1 MIFRFFFQKYY
12 NSNMPKQQEQQKW
25 NRAIILVDMNA
36 FFASIEQLD
45 FPELRN
51 KPIAVTNGKV
61 GTCIITCSYEARKFG
76 IKTGM
81 RLKEAKALCPSLIQ
95 VASRPERY
103 TEISMRIMEALEQ
116 VTPTIEI
123 FSVDEA
129 FLDVT
134 HCQNIYPSPIDA
146 AKLTQKIIHE
156 VSGLPCSI
164 GLSGDKTTAKYA
176 AEVVKPNGFTVIP
189 PWEAK
194 ETLANVPVTKLCGI
208 GKGTANF
215 LAQYGVIYCKD
226 LANMPISIV
235 AKRFGNLGRKMWLMC
250 QGMDPDPVHTT
261 VPPAK
266 SLGHGKVLPPNTHD
280 IETLKI
286 YLRHMA
292 EKVAARLRRNNMF
305 ASKFFIGMRSQYFGW
320 LAINHRTP
328 SDTNSG
334 KDIYFGCKKLLQL
347 YPNAG
352 NILQVQITATDP
364 KADLQQLELLDIDFK
379 RRTLLENTIDNI
391 NQKFGEFTVKPAIL
405 LGKSE
410 MPNVIAPAWRP
421 SGVRKSL

>member
-1 MIFRFFFQKYY
+1 MSLESQK
-12 NSNMPKQQEQQKW
+12 QKW
-25 NRAIILVDMNA
+25 DRAIILVDMNA

-45 FPELRN
+45 FPKLRG
-51 KPIAVTNGKV
+51 KPIAVTNGEL

-81 RLKEAKALCPSLIQ
+81 RLKEAKRLCPALIQ
-95 VASRPERY
+95 APSRPERY

-134 HCQNIYPSPIDA
+134 HCQNIYSSPVEA
-146 AKLTQKIIHE
+146 ARLTQKIISE
-156 VSGLPCSI
+156 VSNLPCSV

-208 GKGTANF
+208 GEGTANF

-250 QGMDPDPVHTT
+250 QGKDPDPVHTT
-261 VPPAK
+261 VAPAK
-266 SLGHGKVLPPNTHD
+266 SLGHGKVLPPNTSD

-320 LAINHRTP
+320 LAVNHRTP

-334 KDIYFGCKKLLQL
+334 KEIYLGCKKLLQL
-347 YPNAG
+347 YPQSG
-352 NILQVQITATDP
+352 NIIQVQITAEDP
-364 KADLQQLELLDIDFK
+364 KADFQQLELLDEDYEQ
-379 RRTLLENTIDNI
+379 RALLEATIDNI
-391 NQKFGEFTVKPAIL
+391 NQKFGDFTIKPAIL
-405 LGKSE
+405 LGKTK

-421 SGVRKSL
+421 TGCRKSL